1 MAKYESLN
9 ELNLKITQGDK
20 TLIDELCCT
29 AVTVALNNDG
39 EVFTSFVG
47 NYNAEILK
55 LLKNVHKTYYKN
67 LLKKLKNKQKEESS
81 EKTKP
86 ETEETKAETK
96 AETKTENSNK
106 TNTNKKS
113 KTKNQPKQTKK

>member
-67 LLKKLKNKQKEESS
+67 LLKKLKHKQKEEGS

-86 ETEETKAETK
+86 ETEETKS
-96 AETKTENSNK
+96 ETKTENSNK

-113 KTKNQPKQTKK
+113 KTKNQPKQTKNNR